1 MSGRAARTAAGNEPV
16 DAERTGFDH
25 DGISIERELEDVIGL
40 HATRAYRA
48 RQKVAIGM
56 PGVTNADVSILVE
69 NALLRQN
76 PIGDGKLVPGA
87 HGEEFILFEL
97 PCSCRLSYCC
107 SALMFARRM
116 VCDHLAFSEPS
127 QR

>member
-1 MSGRAARTAAGNEPV
+1 MDVGTSCQNGSVNEPV
-16 DAERTGFDH
+16 DAERTGFGH
-25 DGISIERELEDVIGL
+25 DGISIERELEDVIRL
-40 HATRAYRA
+40 HETGAYRA

-56 PGVTNADVSILVE
+56 LGVTNADVPILVE
-69 NALLRQN
+69 DAMLCQN
-76 PIGDGKLVPGA
+76 PIGDGKLVPGPQRGVHRLCA
-87 HGEEFILFEL
+87 S
-97 PCSCRLSYCC
+97 CSCRLGYCC